1 MLCYMIWHDMLWCDM
16 IYDIIWCLL
25 QLGFHPVAV
34 VGRLVEKYES
44 DSTKGE
50 KILKQYKITKY
61 TKIKQKYNT
70 T

>member
-1 MLCYMIWHDMLWCDM
+1 
-16 IYDIIWCLL
+16 
-25 QLGFHPVAV
+25 VAV